1 MSPTSTCEKDKA
13 LVLNDSALPLRHS
26 DLQCFVQFINH
37 REEIKYN
44 RSEWCSGRALAFK
57 TIGRG
62 FAPRTRFVF
71 FRRRRR
77 VRLLAAAHDLPIHI

>member
-1 MSPTSTCEKDKA
+1 MPTNSIQTPIKSERATSEKDKA
-13 LVLNDSALPLRHS
+13 LAGG
-26 DLQCFVQFINH
+26 
-37 REEIKYN
+37 
-44 RSEWCSGRALAFK
+44 WCIGRALAVK

-77 VRLLAAAHDLPIHI
+77 VRLLAATYDLPLHI